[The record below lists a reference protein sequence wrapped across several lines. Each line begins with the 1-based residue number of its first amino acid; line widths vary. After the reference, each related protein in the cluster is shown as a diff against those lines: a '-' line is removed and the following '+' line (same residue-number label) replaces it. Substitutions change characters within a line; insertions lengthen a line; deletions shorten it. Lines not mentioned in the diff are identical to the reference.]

1 MQKAEDNPT
10 HDYCPKRTDSWC
22 KWQRDQA
29 NGTSSF
35 KPKNVAPAVMEE
47 ILPTFEALW
56 AENLLQS
63 VLEGLSQN
71 NEALNHLQ

>member
-1 MQKAEDNPT
+1 MHVNCLKG
-10 HDYCPKRTDSWC
+10 TDSWC
-22 KWQRDQA
+22 KWQKDQA

-35 KPKNVAPAVMEE
+35 KPKTFAPAATE
-47 ILPTFEALW
+47 ILPTFRGLW

-71 NEALNHLQ
+71 NNEAPNHLV